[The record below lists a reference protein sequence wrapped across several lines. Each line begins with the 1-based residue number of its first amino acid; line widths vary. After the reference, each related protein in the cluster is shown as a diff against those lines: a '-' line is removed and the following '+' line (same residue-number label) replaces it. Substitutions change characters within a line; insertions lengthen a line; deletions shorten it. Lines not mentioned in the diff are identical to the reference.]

1 MNDNARLL
9 IVNAGAPEAAR
20 IEAILTGRGDEL
32 FAVEGADEAIRRLTE
47 ERFDVVILAAR
58 SGEVRYLE
66 LLDGFESL
74 GLTASVPFMV
84 VGVPDEV
91 HQRVQ
96 ALQRGAAD
104 VVGAPSADGAEL
116 CARLDHLVRTKRDRE
131 ALRGAI
137 ERQRGEVAALENALL
152 DAQRMEVVGN
162 LAGGVAHDFNN
173 LLTAIISFA
182 EFVRVELDEGDP
194 RRADLDEVLDAAA
207 RASELTAQLLAF
219 SRNRPST
226 VRPFDLNERVVKTSK
241 LLRRI
246 VGPQVEVTV
255 TSSAQPAVVHMDPVQ
270 LDQVLLNLAANARDA
285 MPDGGRLHVVVREP
299 SDSTVGIEISDS
311 GSPREPAAVFG
322 KRPRRLGLAICESIL
337 EGVRGSMS
345 AEARPEG
352 GTRVRVELALG
363 DEGLIEQESEPRDDL
378 AGAGETVLVAE
389 DEAALRV
396 VAQRTLEEAGYEVL
410 LARDG
415 AEAVSLLEQK
425 GATVDL
431 VFSDVVMPK
440 RSGSSVIDAT
450 REHAPQAAVLVTSG
464 YIDEAGPL
472 GRTLIEDRPILWKP
486 YTPQMLLQAVRRA
499 LVRRGA
505 GVASGTRATSAAP
518 ASAND
523 IAFSAGLGAEST
535 SAEAAGTD
543 VLVLDDSGDSA
554 LTAALSA
561 GGYTIVR
568 ARSTGELRRALETQP
583 YLAFAFDAGRHDG
596 QLAKILSI
604 VRTVHPNLPVVVT
617 SEVASGELVRAVS
630 HYHGVEYLGR
640 PYTPAEM
647 TEAVENALKTGR
659 VAVLQSKLL
668 AARAGADVFLDD
680 LEATEQAFE
689 QALDSL
695 FMVYQPIVRSRDHSI
710 FGYEALLRCNVPA
723 LPNPPAV
730 LTAAEVLGRVVDL
743 GRVVRR
749 KVRDDIDALE
759 DGISVFVNLHPLELR
774 EKYLASS
781 SEPLMS
787 ATRRIVLEVTER
799 ASLSGGPQ
807 LLEEVRRLRGHG
819 YRIAVD
825 DLGEGYAGLSSLAH
839 LTPDIVKIDRSLV
852 ERIETSPL
860 KEDIVASIV
869 LMARKAGIT
878 TVAEGIETVEER
890 DVLTMLGCDLLQ
902 GYYFARPG
910 LPFPPVITT

>member
-1 MNDNARLL
+1 MPMLSMFPAVRKSGVAINSARQSTS
-9 IVNAGAPEAAR
+9 NPTSAP
-20 IEAILTGRGDEL
+20 L
-32 FAVEGADEAIRRLTE
+32 FASRRKLADGLP
-47 ERFDVVILAAR
+47 AAPGVYAFR
-58 SGEVRYLE
+58 SASGEVLYVGKATDLRSRVRSYFAS
-66 LLDGFESL
+66 DHRES
-74 GLTASVPFMV
+74 
-84 VGVPDEV
+84 
-91 HQRVQ
+91 
-96 ALQRGAAD
+96 
-104 VVGAPSADGAEL
+104 
-116 CARLDHLVRTKRDRE
+116 
-131 ALRGAI
+131 
-137 ERQRGEVAALENALL
+137 
-152 DAQRMEVVGN
+152 
-162 LAGGVAHDFNN
+162 
-173 LLTAIISFA
+173 
-182 EFVRVELDEGDP
+182 
-194 RRADLDEVLDAAA
+194 
-207 RASELTAQLLAF
+207 
-219 SRNRPST
+219 
-226 VRPFDLNERVVKTSK
+226 VKT
-241 LLRRI
+241 
-246 VGPQVEVTV
+246 
-255 TSSAQPAVVHMDPVQ
+255 
-270 LDQVLLNLAANARDA
+270 
-285 MPDGGRLHVVVREP
+285 
-299 SDSTVGIEISDS
+299 
-311 GSPREPAAVFG
+311 
-322 KRPRRLGLAICESIL
+322 
-337 EGVRGSMS
+337 
-345 AEARPEG
+345 
-352 GTRVRVELALG
+352 
-363 DEGLIEQESEPRDDL
+363 
-378 AGAGETVLVAE
+378 
-389 DEAALRV
+389 
-396 VAQRTLEEAGYEVL
+396 
-410 LARDG
+410 
-415 AEAVSLLEQK
+415 
-425 GATVDL
+425 
-431 VFSDVVMPK
+431 
-440 RSGSSVIDAT
+440 
-450 REHAPQAAVLVTSG
+450 
-464 YIDEAGPL
+464 
-472 GRTLIEDRPILWKP
+472 
-486 YTPQMLLQAVRRA
+486 RA
-499 LVRRGA
+499 LVLQ
-505 GVASGTRATSAAP
+505 VTDLETIVVPS
-518 ASAND
+518 
-523 IAFSAGLGAEST
+523 
-535 SAEAAGTD
+535 EAHA
-543 VLVLDDSGDSA
+543 LVLDDSGDSA